1 MGVAETDEQSL
12 GMLDEAA
19 LETHGTQ
26 LIGLPPEDHPPNS
39 FLKGRVLARRLTRAN
54 DSPLRV

>member
-1 MGVAETDEQSL
+1 MGVAETDEARAL

-26 LIGLPPEDHPPNS
+26 LIGLPPRGSHRQ
-39 FLKGRVLARRLTRAN
+39 FL
-54 DSPLRV
+54 P